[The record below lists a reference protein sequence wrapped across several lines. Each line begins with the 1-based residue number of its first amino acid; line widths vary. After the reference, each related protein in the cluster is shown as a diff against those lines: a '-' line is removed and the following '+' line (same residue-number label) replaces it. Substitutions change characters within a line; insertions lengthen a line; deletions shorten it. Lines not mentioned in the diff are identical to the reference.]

1 MSIGLKVLLVLVLM
15 AIGFWF
21 FNACYGWMVLV
32 YPPFVA
38 FPKWGFIIL
47 LYVLAK

>member
-1 MSIGLKVLLVLVLM
+1 MSTGLKVVLILVLM
-15 AIGFWF
+15 AIGFLF
-21 FNACYGWMVLV
+21 FNICYGWMVLV

-47 LYVLAK
+47 LYALVK